1 VTRRAVAGPNELVV
15 GRTAALE
22 VVLGVGTTT
31 GEETNLLE
39 VVVGR
44 TAATSDEEVVGV
56 VCTTG
61 TGEEDV

>member
-31 GEETNLLE
+31 GEETDLLE

>member
-44 TAATSDEEVVGV
+44 TAGTSDEEVVGV